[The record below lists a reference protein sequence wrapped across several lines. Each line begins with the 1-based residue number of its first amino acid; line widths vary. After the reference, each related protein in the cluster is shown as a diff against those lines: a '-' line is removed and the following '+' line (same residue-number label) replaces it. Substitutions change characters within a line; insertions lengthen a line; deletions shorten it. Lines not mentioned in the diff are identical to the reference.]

1 MPAMEAFGRR
11 WHIGSDDLPL
21 PMISLM
27 TVHTV
32 WHAPPLVA
40 GWRGVRCRAGA
51 PRTLALPSRR
61 AWHARPGGALALTL
75 RVPWRAQVHHRAGGV
90 HRCALEA

>member
-1 MPAMEAFGRR
+1 MEAFGRR

-32 WHAPPLVA
+32 WRVPGARSPLRRRSGAEALRSAPP
-40 GWRGVRCRAGA
+40 A
-51 PRTLALPSRR
+51 PRRCLIVFCAYVG
-61 AWHARPGGALALTL
+61 ARL
-75 RVPWRAQVHHRAGGV
+75 GGV
-90 HRCALEA
+90 AQR

>member
-27 TVHTV
+27 SVHV
-32 WHAPPLVA
+32 IWCAAEGWCKRRLHAELSFNS
-40 GWRGVRCRAGA
+40 
-51 PRTLALPSRR
+51 ALLFR
-61 AWHARPGGALALTL
+61 L
-75 RVPWRAQVHHRAGGV
+75 
-90 HRCALEA
+90 